1 VITVSFLFY
10 FGHCIVCLFFILS
23 WPLYLSFLFYFVH
36 SIVCL
41 FLFYFGHCTVC
52 FILFWPLYCLFFFI
66 LFWPLYWINI
76 MMGHNSCTLNTTL
89 VFHEINMSSI
99 IPYDVKRQLLTLYT
113 LILRIQRRNR

>member
-1 VITVSFLFY
+1 MNPIYNRSELAYSGREAVPAPHVAP
-10 FGHCIVCLFFILS
+10 IV
-23 WPLYLSFLFYFVH
+23 
-36 SIVCL
+36 
-41 FLFYFGHCTVC
+41 
-52 FILFWPLYCLFFFI
+52 
-66 LFWPLYWINI
+66 INI